1 MSTIAIGLILVSACL
16 HAGWNLLSKNAYPT
30 AAFYLIANAFGCL
43 LLCPVLALYHS
54 ALPALPVDVW
64 LFLFSA
70 GFFQAV
76 YCTSLASAYRTGD
89 LSIVYPLVRSSP
101 VIVVTIAVFLLGRGD
116 QISGLSIAGITL
128 IVAGGFLLPM
138 RHMGDIR
145 LKNYLNK
152 SSIAA
157 LIAACATAGYS
168 IIDDQALRL
177 LRESEGLPGT
187 IQTTLLYA
195 LLGGLSSVLW
205 LGFFTLVNQRERAR
219 LRTALKEQLRV
230 SALVGAGM
238 YLTYP
243 LVLISMAFVANVSYV
258 VAFRQISLPIGVVC
272 GVWMFKEPGYTL
284 KFVGITIIFI
294 GLVLVATG

>member
-1 MSTIAIGLILVSACL
+1 
-16 HAGWNLLSKNAYPT
+16 
-30 AAFYLIANAFGCL
+30 
-43 LLCPVLALYHS
+43 
-54 ALPALPVDVW
+54 
-64 LFLFSA
+64 
-70 GFFQAV
+70 
-76 YCTSLASAYRTGD
+76 
-89 LSIVYPLVRSSP
+89 VRSSP

>member
-1 MSTIAIGLILVSACL
+1 MDPIAIGLILVSACL
-16 HAGWNLLSKNAYPT
+16 HAGWNLLSKNADPT
-30 AAFYLIANAFGCL
+30 AAFYLMANAFGCL
-43 LLCPVLALYHS
+43 LLCPVLARYHS
-54 ALPALPVDVW
+54 ALPVLPVDVW
-64 LFLFSA
+64 IFLFSA

-89 LSIVYPLVRSSP
+89 LSIAYPLVRSSP
-101 VIVVTIAVFLLGRGD
+101 VIVVTIAMFLLGRGD

-138 RHMGDIR
+138 RHIGDIR

-177 LRESEGLPGT
+177 LQASEGLPGT

-219 LRTALKEQLRV
+219 LRTALKEQLRL

-238 YLTYP
+238 YVTYP

-272 GVWMFKEPGYTL
+272 GVWIFKEPGYAL
-284 KFVGITIIFI
+284 KFFGITIIFL

>member
-1 MSTIAIGLILVSACL
+1 MDPIAIGLILVSACL
-16 HAGWNLLSKNAYPT
+16 HADWNLLSKNADPT

-64 LFLFSA
+64 LILFSA

-89 LSIVYPLVRSSP
+89 LSIVYLLVRSSP
-101 VIVVTIAVFLLGRGD
+101 VIVVTIAVFLLGRGE
-116 QISGLSIAGITL
+116 QISGLSIAGIAL
-128 IVAGGFLLPM
+128 IAAGGFLLPM

-157 LIAACATAGYS
+157 CGTAGYS
-168 IIDDQALRL
+168 IVDDQALRL
-177 LRESEGLPGT
+177 LRESKGLPGT

-219 LRTALKEQLRV
+219 LRTVLNEQLHV
-230 SALVGAGM
+230 SALVGAG
-238 YLTYP
+238 YIYALG
-243 LVLISMAFVANVSYV
+243 F
-258 VAFRQISLPIGVVC
+258 SLAQL
-272 GVWMFKEPGYTL
+272 WN
-284 KFVGITIIFI
+284 
-294 GLVLVATG
+294 

>member
-1 MSTIAIGLILVSACL
+1 MAIGLILVSACL

-30 AAFYLIANAFGCL
+30 AAFYLMANAFGCL

-54 ALPALPVDVW
+54 ALPVLPVDVW
-64 LFLFSA
+64 IFLFSA

-76 YCTSLASAYRTGD
+76 YCTSLASAYRAGD
-89 LSIVYPLVRSSP
+89 LSIAYPLVRSSP
-101 VIVVTIAVFLLGRGD
+101 VIFVTIAMFLLGRGD

-128 IVAGGFLLPM
+128 IVAGGFLLAM
-138 RHMGDIR
+138 RHIDDIR

-177 LRESEGLPGT
+177 LQASDRLPGT

-205 LGFFTLVNQRERAR
+205 LVFFTLVNQRERAR

-238 YLTYP
+238 YVTYP

-258 VAFRQISLPIGVVC
+258 VAFRQISLPIGVVF
-272 GVWMFKEPGYTL
+272 GVWIFKEPGYAL
-284 KFVGITIIFI
+284 KFIGITIIFL
-294 GLVLVATG
+294 GLVLVASG